1 MADFALPISEMAH
14 LSSSH
19 PSLASNEDMIRP
31 HSLSDSV
38 SLMTCSLPESGIAS
52 AHHKYHEEFI
62 GLAKEGELQITKS
75 FYPC

>member
-14 LSSSH
+14 LSCSH

-38 SLMTCSLPESGIAS
+38 SLMTCSLPESGIAP
-52 AHHKYHEEFI
+52 AHPHHKYHEEFLS
-62 GLAKEGELQITKS
+62 LAKEGRL
-75 FYPC
+75 F